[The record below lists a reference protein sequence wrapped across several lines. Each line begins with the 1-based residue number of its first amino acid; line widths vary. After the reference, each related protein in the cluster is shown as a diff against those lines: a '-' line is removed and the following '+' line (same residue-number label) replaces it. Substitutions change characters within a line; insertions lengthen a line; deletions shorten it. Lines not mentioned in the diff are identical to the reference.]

1 MTDAD
6 RDRIVRELYRM
17 SRPGDPAERAATW
30 IKETYRH
37 IAGFRAAPPRPTLDV
52 AEAATQYIQDKETT
66 TRALHALERQPPQPA
81 PDHAVRDMLAKETI
95 NLVRQEREHGMAT
108 QGMKDDYE
116 YIEYFRNITGL
127 MWVADMIAMTARL
140 AGELPHD
147 LLHPS
152 ATSRIK
158 QRLEEGQYASRTIRQ
173 KEVVKALEGMSNS
186 ITWTTL
192 VDPGLVAIADM
203 ACHDAAKLM
212 PRLRGLCMKH
222 VTAYAEKQGKH
233 TREFMSYFCGVL
245 ASTWRFNSVMAAQ
258 PYKTKNEHAA
268 VLLALHNANSRL
280 TDYCISDDALMY
292 EQRDPPPENLKQLI
306 ALGTF
311 ER

>member
-1 MTDAD
+1 MTDAE
-6 RDRIVRELYRM
+6 RDRVVRELR
-17 SRPGDPAERAATW
+17 RIGRRGDPAYRAAKW
-30 IKETYRH
+30 IEDNFTRSRRGAGTVGPDAVQASGAVEITETAEMAR
-37 IAGFRAAPPRPTLDV
+37 RVLEREPPRP
-52 AEAATQYIQDKETT
+52 
-66 TRALHALERQPPQPA
+66 P

-95 NLVRQEREHGMAT
+95 SMIRQEREHGMAM
-108 QGMKDDYE
+108 QDVKDDYE
-116 YIEYFRNITGL
+116 YIEYFRNIAGL
-127 MWVADMIAMTARL
+127 EWVADMIAMTARL

-152 ATSRIK
+152 ARSRIQ
-158 QRLEEGQYASRTIRQ
+158 QRLEGGQYADRNARQ
-173 KEVVKALEGMSNS
+173 REVQNELSQLPGG

-192 VDPGLVAIADM
+192 VDPGLVAIANM

-212 PRLRGLCMKH
+212 PRLRGLRMDH
-222 VTAYAEKQGKH
+222 VNTYARQQD
-233 TREFMSYFCGVL
+233 TYAREFMSFFCGVL

-280 TDYCISDDALMY
+280 TDYCICNDVLVY
-292 EQRDPPPENLKQLI
+292 KQRDPPPTNLSQLI

-311 ER
+311 AR

>member
-1 MTDAD
+1 MDAD
-6 RDRIVRELYRM
+6 RDRIVRELQRM
-17 SRPGDPAERAATW
+17 STPGDPADRAAAW
-30 IKETYRH
+30 IRDTYAKVLRG
-37 IAGFRAAPPRPTLDV
+37 ADARYPTVKQAA
-52 AEAATQYIQDKETT
+52 AAVDMIQDPIIT
-66 TRALHALERQPPQPA
+66 TRALHALERQPLQPA

-108 QGMKDDYE
+108 QDIKDDYE
-116 YIEYFRNITGL
+116 YIEYFRHIGGYR
-127 MWVADMIAMTARL
+127 WVADMIAMTARL

-158 QRLEEGQYASRTIRQ
+158 QRLEEGQYADRNARQ
-173 KEVVKALEGMSNS
+173 REVVAALEELSVD

-192 VDPGLVAIADM
+192 VDPGLVAVADM

-212 PRLRGLCMKH
+212 PRLRGLRMDH
-222 VTAYAEKQGKH
+222 VNTYARQQD
-233 TREFMSYFCGVL
+233 TYAREFMSFFSGVL

-280 TDYCISDDALMY
+280 TDYCICNDVLVY
-292 EQRDPPPENLKQLI
+292 KQRDPPPATLSQLI

>member
-1 MTDAD
+1 MDAD
-6 RDRIVRELYRM
+6 RDRIVRELQRM
-17 SRPGDPAERAATW
+17 SSQPGDPAARAATW
-30 IKETYRH
+30 IRDTYAKVLEKVDARY
-37 IAGFRAAPPRPTLDV
+37 PTEK
-52 AEAATQYIQDKETT
+52 EAAAAVDMIQDQGTV

-116 YIEYFRNITGL
+116 YIEYFRHIDGCR
-127 MWVADMIAMTARL
+127 WVADMIAMTARL

-158 QRLEEGQYASRTIRQ
+158 QRLEEGQYADRNARQ
-173 KEVVKALEGMSNS
+173 REVVAALEELSVD

-192 VDPGLVAIADM
+192 VDPGLVAVADM

-212 PRLRGLCMKH
+212 PRLRGLRMDH
-222 VTAYAEKQGKH
+222 VNTYARQQD
-233 TREFMSYFCGVL
+233 TYAREFMSFFSGVL

-280 TDYCISDDALMY
+280 TDYCICKDELVY
-292 EQRDPPPENLKQLI
+292 KQRDPPPANLSQLI

-311 ER
+311 AR

>member
-6 RDRIVRELYRM
+6 RDRVVRELKRM
-17 SRPGDPAERAATW
+17 SRRPGDPAERAAAW
-30 IKETYRH
+30 IKDTYTKV
-37 IAGFRAAPPRPTLDV
+37 IAGGIGSNPPADV
-52 AEAATQYIQDKETT
+52 AEAAVQFIQDEETT
-66 TRALHALERQPPQPA
+66 TRALHALKRQPPQPA

-116 YIEYFRNITGL
+116 YIEYFRNIAGL
-127 MWVADMIAMTARL
+127 RWVADMIAMTARL

-158 QRLEEGQYASRTIRQ
+158 QRLEEGQYADRTFRQ
-173 KEVVKALEGMSNS
+173 KEVVAALEGSS
-186 ITWTTL
+186 GDITWITL
-192 VDPGLVAIADM
+192 VDPGLVAVADM

-212 PRLRGLCMKH
+212 PRLKGLRMDH
-222 VTAYAEKQGKH
+222 VNTYASQQDNYA
-233 TREFMSYFCGVL
+233 REFMSFFCGVL

-280 TDYCISDDALMY
+280 TDYCISHDVLMY
-292 EQRDPPPENLKQLI
+292 DQRDPPPATLSQLI
-306 ALGTF
+306 ALGAF
-311 ER
+311 GR